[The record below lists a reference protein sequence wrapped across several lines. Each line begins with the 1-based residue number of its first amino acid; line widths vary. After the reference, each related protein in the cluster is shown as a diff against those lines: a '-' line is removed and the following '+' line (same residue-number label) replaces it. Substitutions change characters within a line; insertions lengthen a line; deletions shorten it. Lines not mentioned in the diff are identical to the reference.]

1 MITAK
6 RKQLRPNTHLLVFIS
21 CIALLCFGC
30 ASPSKPDTVSLIY
43 ANADSE
49 LLPLYEMYGITEGDL
64 DIAAI
69 HYGNYIDSSNTALVV
84 LEVSNAEISAEMAD
98 MGDSLKI
105 FAVMD
110 KELSRLESPAFSVVA
125 DSIEYSILRFPSS
138 DAEHLFINAID
149 IAAGPEEFTGGLY
162 HIGTWE
168 NLFPAEL
175 CSDPDFLPILI
186 GDKLYLSSISE
197 ADMEQRVFFQF
208 DSESN
213 SLKLYDPA
221 QDKYL

>member
-1 MITAK
+1 MGVHKTK
-6 RKQLRPNTHLLVFIS
+6 HTRSKYHLLFPVL
-21 CIALLCFGC
+21 CITLLFAGC

-49 LLPLYEMYGITEGDL
+49 LLPLCEMYGITEGDL

-69 HYGNYIDSSNTALVV
+69 HYSNYIDSGNTALVV

-197 ADMEQRVFFQF
+197 ADMEQRVFFKF

-213 SLKLYDPA
+213 SLKLYDPV